1 MTFDGIRVNHAALDQ
16 AAADMMKG
24 VEDIN
29 ERLNRLENELKPLR
43 DDWIGAQQTSYH
55 EAKRTWDTAI
65 SEMTQLLRET
75 HLAVTS
81 SREDY
86 QAADANGAKRF
97 M

>member
-1 MTFDGIRVNHAALDQ
+1 MALDGIRVNHSSLDD
-16 AAADMMKG
+16 ASSAMLKG
-24 VEDIN
+24 VKDIN
-29 ERLNRLENELKPLR
+29 DRLNRLEDELKPLR
-43 DDWIGAQQTSYH
+43 NDWMGNQQNAYH
-55 EAKRTWDTAI
+55 EAKRKWDTAI
-65 SEMTQLLRET
+65 NEMTQLLNET